1 MVRQKIF
8 DAASKLIDE
17 QGYSVSVRTI
27 AKEADVNV
35 AAISY
40 HFGSKDNLVNEIIIG
55 KLGALKT
62 IFDKLDD
69 PSING
74 IERLKRFIIDVIEL
88 IKREPIL
95 VNYVM
100 DQQDLFKTR
109 YEYQNYLESVG
120 YSKFRSLIGE
130 ITNTTDIQ
138 VITVICEQVLAANIV
153 SYMTESELA
162 KDNEHF
168 TQEVDYHTRI
178 DIFINNYFHRYMV
191 NEKE

>member
-1 MVRQKIF
+1 MVKQKIY
-8 DAASKLIDE
+8 DVTKQLIDE

-40 HFGSKDNLVNEIIIG
+40 HFGNKDNLINEIIIE
-55 KLGALKT
+55 KLSALKI

-69 PSING
+69 QSVEAID
-74 IERLKRFIIDVIEL
+74 RVKTFLVDVIEL
-88 IKREPIL
+88 IEREPIL

-109 YEYQNYLESVG
+109 YEYQTYLESVG
-120 YSKFRSLIGE
+120 YSKFSKLISE
-130 ITNTTDIQ
+130 ITKIEDLQI
-138 VITVICEQVLAANIV
+138 VTVICEQVLAANIV
-153 SYMTESELA
+153 SYMTESKLA

-168 TQEVDYHTRI
+168 NQEVDYQTRI
-178 DIFINNYFHRYMV
+178 DIFINNYFHMYMV